1 MRVFQFTEQPY
12 PPVWNDHN
20 GSLRVN
26 LPNRKLDPIVAADLF
41 HRYYDEW
48 QLADELGLDIMLN
61 EHHQTATCMSAACV
75 IGLSVLSRITK
86 RARLLV
92 LGYPIA
98 NRPDPLRAVEEL
110 ATIDVIS
117 RGRLEMGF
125 VRGVPQEVPIA
136 NLNPVFQ
143 SDRFWEAHDFIMKAL
158 TSHDEPFNWESE
170 NYHYR
175 HVNVW
180 PRCYQQPHPPVWS
193 TTGSTFNAKKLGQYG
208 YVMGTLG
215 TGYATRRLY
224 DAYRQGY
231 AEMRGGAPAP
241 ADRFAYLG
249 LVAVGRTE
257 EEARRRGELIATY
270 PRTSS
275 IVFAPFRN
283 PPGYLSIE
291 DNVRILRGEKRQ
303 RSGTKDGRFIDMHS
317 GSVQDLIDAGIMFC
331 GTPDQVYAQIVD
343 FCEYCGGMGNL
354 IMMGH
359 AGSLSHE
366 DTVDN
371 LTLLAKEVMPRLREY
386 RQPGVERIA
395 AE

>member
-12 PPVWNDHN
+12 PDVWNDHN

-26 LPNRKLDPIVAADLF
+26 LPNRKLDPNKAAELF

-61 EHHQTATCMSAACV
+61 EHHSTATCMSATV
-75 IGLSVLSRITK
+75 VVGLSVLSRITK

-98 NRPDPLRAVEEL
+98 NRPDPLRVAEEL

-175 HVNVW
+175 HVNIW
-180 PRCYQQPHPPVWS
+180 PRPIQQPHPPVWS
-193 TTGSTFNAKKLGQYG
+193 TTGSTYSAKKLGQYG
-208 YVMGTLG
+208 YVMATLG
-215 TGYATRRLY
+215 TGYATRKLY

-231 AEMRGGAPAP
+231 AETRGGAAAP

-249 LVAVGRTE
+249 LVAVGRTT
-257 EEARRRGELIATY
+257 EEARRRAELIATY
-270 PRTSS
+270 PRTSA

-291 DNVRILRGEKRQ
+291 DNVRILKGEGKP
-303 RSGTKDGRFIDMHS
+303 RSYTKDGRVVEMAT
-317 GSVQDLIDAGIMFC
+317 GSVQDLIDAGVLFC
-331 GTPDQVYAQIVD
+331 GTPDEVYNQIVD
-343 FCEYCGGMGNL
+343 FVEHCGGMGNL
-354 IMMGH
+354 LMMGH
-359 AGSLSHE
+359 AGAMTHE
-366 DTVDN
+366 DTVDH
-371 LTLLAKEVMPRLREY
+371 LTLFAKEVYPRLKALK
-386 RQPGVERIA
+386 QPEATAVA
-395 AE
+395 AQ

>member
-12 PPVWNDHN
+12 PSVWNDHG

-26 LPNRKLDPIVAADLF
+26 LPNRRLDPKIAADLF

-48 QLADELGLDIMLN
+48 QLCDELGLDIMLN
-61 EHHQTATCMSAACV
+61 EHHSTATCMSATV
-75 IGLSVLSRITK
+75 VVGLSVLSRITS

-98 NRPDPLRAVEEL
+98 NRPDPLRVAEEL

-170 NYHYR
+170 NFNYR
-175 HVNVW
+175 HVNIW

-193 TTGSTFNAKKLGQYG
+193 TTGSTQSARKLGRYG
-208 YVMGTLG
+208 YVMATLG

-231 AEMRGGAPAP
+231 AETHDGAAAP

-249 LVAVGRTE
+249 LVAVGRNR
-257 EEARRRGELIATY
+257 EEALRRGELIATY
-270 PRTSS
+270 PRSS
-275 IVFAPFRN
+275 AIVFAPFRN

-291 DNVRILRGEKRQ
+291 DNVRILKGEGKP
-303 RSGTKDGRFIDMHS
+303 RSFTKDGRVVEMAT
-317 GSVQDLIDAGIMFC
+317 GSVRDLIDAGVMFC
-331 GTPDQVYAQIVD
+331 GTPDEVHDQIAD
-343 FCEYCGGMGNL
+343 FVEHCGGMANL
-354 IMMGH
+354 LMMGH
-359 AGSLSHE
+359 AGPMEHQ
-366 DTVDN
+366 DTMDH
-371 LTLLAKEVMPRLREY
+371 LTLFATEVYPRLKAM
-386 RQPGVERIA
+386 RQPEPVAVA
-395 AE
+395 AQ